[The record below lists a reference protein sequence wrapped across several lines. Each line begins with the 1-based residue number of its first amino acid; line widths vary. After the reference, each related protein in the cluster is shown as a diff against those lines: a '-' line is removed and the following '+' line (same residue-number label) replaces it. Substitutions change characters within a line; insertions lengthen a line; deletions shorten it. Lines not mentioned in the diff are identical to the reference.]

1 MYIRRNNP
9 PLVQMSAQA
18 KEWYKAKMVKKNHEF
33 NEFKI
38 SLKFLLSRKLSK
50 QNIFAEFANP
60 SEDFDCY
67 LFFFSLNSLLC

>member
-38 SLKFLLSRKLSK
+38 SLKFLLSK

-60 SEDFDCY
+60 SEVNPC
-67 LFFFSLNSLLC
+67 LFLH